1 MSGCDCI
8 HCRALALH
16 ERVTLLRRTVRVAR
30 WARLA
35 ACAAP
40 APLSWVNVPLPVL
53 FPACYAVAVA
63 CHALQ
68 GWAHD
73 RERQGMQAFVELVE
87 PLLTRRQ

>member
-1 MSGCDCI
+1 
-8 HCRALALH
+8 
-16 ERVTLLRRTVRVAR
+16 
-30 WARLA
+30 
-35 ACAAP
+35 
-40 APLSWVNVPLPVL
+40 VPLPVL